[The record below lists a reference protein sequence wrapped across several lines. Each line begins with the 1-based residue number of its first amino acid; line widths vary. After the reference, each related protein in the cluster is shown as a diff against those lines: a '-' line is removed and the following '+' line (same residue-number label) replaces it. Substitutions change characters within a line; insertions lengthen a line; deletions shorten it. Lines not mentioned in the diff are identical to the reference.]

1 MENFIYHR
9 PAKVADA
16 VKAMKKT
23 KDGKFMSG
31 GMTLLPTMK
40 QGLAEPTDVI
50 DLSGLNSTGV
60 KVGAKSVTIQAGTTH
75 AEVAASKELRKA
87 IPGLATLAGGI
98 GDPHVRHKGTVG
110 GSIANN
116 DPAADYPS
124 ACLAL
129 GATIHTSE
137 RKTPADKFFTGMF
150 STALKPSEII
160 TAVEF
165 PLAKKCGYAKF
176 PNPASLYA
184 MVGVFVA
191 QMGDG
196 SVRVAVT
203 GAGASVFRVPEMEAA
218 LAKKFA
224 AASLDGIVVKAKGL
238 NSDMHASAE
247 FRAHLITVMAKRAV
261 DKAK

>member
-16 VKAMKKT
+16 VKAMKKA

-129 GATIHTSE
+129 GAIIHTSE

-150 STALKPSEII
+150 STALKPSEIV

-218 LAKKFA
+218 LSKSFSSKA
-224 AASLDGIVVKAKGL
+224 LDGIAVKAKGL
-238 NSDMHASAE
+238 NNDMHASAE
-247 FRAHLITVMAKRAV
+247 YRAHLITVMAKRAV